1 MPHILLLRPM
11 TRRKPI
17 CQPKGLGIVFKIEKS
32 WHYYVQRELEAAGEK
47 AAAVLAVRRIAEM
60 TFMVDR
66 CETRA
71 KLMYH
76 VQDALLRHIKDV
88 EAKGSTT

>member
-1 MPHILLLRPM
+1 M
-11 TRRKPI
+11 

-47 AAAVLAVRRIAEM
+47 AAAVLALRRIAEK
-60 TFMVDR
+60 TFIVNR

-71 KLMYH
+71 KLML
-76 VQDALLRHIKDV
+76 ASSSGRCFGR
-88 EAKGSTT
+88 ERR